1 MNELQLYFDKVDTAL
16 FPENFMP
23 GQIGAAV
30 SFNTGDNFPDTEN
43 IQIAL
48 LGVPENRNSQSSRD
62 ASFAADAIR
71 PYFYTLQ
78 SHFPNVAI
86 ADLGNLKT
94 GMSVDD
100 TYAAVAEVVNIL
112 LKYNVFP
119 FILGGSQ
126 DLTYANYLS
135 YEKRGRIINIL
146 SVDSRFDIGKS
157 DETFHNESWLNKII
171 FRDPNFLFNYSNLG
185 YQTYLVEQEAIA
197 LMKKLFFDS
206 TRLGQAKADMTET
219 EPLIRNADLLSF
231 DMSAIRMS
239 DCPAASF
246 PSPNGFNGEDACQ
259 IMRYAGLSEKLSS
272 AGIFELCPANDR
284 DGMSAHLAAQ
294 MLWYFLDGFAGRK
307 GDDPHMNKSALMKYI
322 VSMHETQSDISFYRS
337 PLSDRWWMEVPCPNN
352 LFSKFERHY
361 MVPCS
366 YRDYEE
372 AMQENLPDRWW
383 QTFQKFM

>member
-1 MNELQLYFDKVDTAL
+1 MEELQLYFDPVDISL
-16 FPENFMP
+16 FPDNFRQ
-23 GQIGAAV
+23 GQIGAGV
-30 SFNTGDNFPDTEN
+30 VFHLEDSFPDPET
-43 IQIAL
+43 IQIAIF
-48 LGVPENRNSQSSRD
+48 GVPENRASAGDRD

-71 PYFYTLQ
+71 PFFYTLQ
-78 SHFPNVAI
+78 NHFQNVTI

-94 GMSVDD
+94 GMNPED
-100 TYAAVAEVVNIL
+100 TYEAVSEVVSQL
-112 LKYNVFP
+112 LHFNVVP
-119 FILGGSQ
+119 VILGGSQ
-126 DLTYANYLS
+126 DLTYANYLA
-135 YEKRGRIINIL
+135 YEKRNRIINIL

-157 DETFHNESWLNKII
+157 EEAFNNESWLNRII
-171 FRDPNFLFNYSNLG
+171 FRDPNFLFNFSNLG
-185 YQTYLVEQEAIA
+185 YQTYFVEQEAVS
-197 LMKKLFFDS
+197 LMKKLFFDAN
-206 TRLGQAKADMTET
+206 RLGMAKAELTET
-219 EPLIRNADLLSF
+219 EPLIRNADLISF

-246 PSPNGFNGEDACQ
+246 PSANGFNGEDACQ

-272 AGIFELCPANDR
+272 IGLYELCPANDR
-284 DGMSAHLAAQ
+284 DGLSARLAAQ
-294 MLWYFLDGFAGRK
+294 MIWYFLDGFAGRK
-307 GDDPHMNKSALMKYI
+307 GDDPHMNKTALMKYI

-337 PLSDRWWMEVPCPNN
+337 PVSDRWWMEVPCPKN

>member
-1 MNELQLYFDKVDTAL
+1 MNELQLYFDKVDTTL

-23 GQIGAAV
+23 GQIGAGV
-30 SFNTGDNFPDTEN
+30 SFNTDDSFPDPEN
-43 IQIAL
+43 IQIAI

-157 DETFHNESWLNKII
+157 DEAFHNESWLNKII

-185 YQTYLVEQEAIA
+185 YQTYLVEQDAIA

-206 TRLGQAKADMTET
+206 TRLGQAKSDMTET

-294 MLWYFLDGFAGRK
+294 MLCIFS
-307 GDDPHMNKSALMKYI
+307 MALP
-322 VSMHETQSDISFYRS
+322 VE
-337 PLSDRWWMEVPCPNN
+337 
-352 LFSKFERHY
+352 
-361 MVPCS
+361 
-366 YRDYEE
+366 
-372 AMQENLPDRWW
+372 
-383 QTFQKFM
+383 